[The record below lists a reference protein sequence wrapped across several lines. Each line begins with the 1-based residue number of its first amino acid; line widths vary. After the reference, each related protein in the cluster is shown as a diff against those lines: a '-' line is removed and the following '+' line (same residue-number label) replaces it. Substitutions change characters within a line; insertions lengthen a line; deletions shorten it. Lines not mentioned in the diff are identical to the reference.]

1 MINMIVHSHTRESKM
16 QNNRLT
22 TIDAVGKTLSP
33 NNRVICVDA
42 VVGGDNDNINDWD
55 IKQGG
60 SYIIESVFDDDNLI
74 TPMVNIIGSKN
85 GPFLAARFLLEGE
98 RVALDCASNVLKTG
112 DRVTCVD
119 ESEGGDS
126 GLDFDLQKGQKYI
139 VDSVFD
145 EPHSHAP
152 MICLIDSESGPVFP
166 ERFKKTIQ
174 P

>member
-1 MINMIVHSHTRESKM
+1 MIVHSHTRESKM

-98 RVALDCASNVLKTG
+98 RVALDLS
-112 DRVTCVD
+112 
-119 ESEGGDS
+119 
-126 GLDFDLQKGQKYI
+126 
-139 VDSVFD
+139 
-145 EPHSHAP
+145 
-152 MICLIDSESGPVFP
+152 LIH
-166 ERFKKTIQ
+166 I
-174 P
+174 